1 MLAPYQSMTTTGS
14 VPTTQAS
21 CPLGSAVTSP
31 GSAMNSVPSSMRIPS
46 FPDTWYWKCGASQLR
61 VPASGFTCSDQRQ
74 PGWNTRRPTAPSPML
89 RISALP
95 RGNSR
100 VSSGRDVG
108 ITKASLHYHF
118 PTKADLGLSLVRRY
132 QVTFDEALE
141 ALSRSGRE
149 ARGLLQGY
157 VELYGSVLRKDRMCL
172 CGMLAAEHTTLPAPM
187 QRALQAFFDANER
200 WLTGVLEA
208 GRRSGELKLPA
219 GAREEARLLVAGLEG
234 ALLVARSFDD
244 TARFKQAA
252 ARLLGGVLGGGHGG
266 VTRAP
271 RASSTARQSGA
282 RKRKVSASRASASQ

>member
-1 MLAPYQSMTTTGS
+1 MNDRMARPRSS
-14 VPTTQAS
+14 R
-21 CPLGSAVTSP
+21 TSQ
-31 GSAMNSVPSSMRIPS
+31 RIL
-46 FPDTWYWKCGASQLR
+46 DVAERLIQTR
-61 VPASGFTCSDQRQ
+61 GFNGFSYADV
-74 PGWNTRRPTAPSPML
+74 A
-89 RISALP
+89 A
-95 RGNSR
+95 
-100 VSSGRDVG
+100 DVG

-200 WLTGVLEA
+200 WLAGVLEA

-219 GAREEARLLVAGLEG
+219 GVREEARLLVAGLEG

-244 TARFKQAA
+244 AARFQQAA
-252 ARLLGGVLGGGHGG
+252 ARLLEGVLGGGPGG
-266 VTRAP
+266 ATRP
-271 RASSTARQSGA
+271 RASSTARLSGA